1 MKRSSSSAKRS
12 SSSVKPSSSSKNGQ
26 GGECTLTD
34 KGDGRIIQK
43 CGDQETVLY
52 KALCG
57 TEPYD
62 PEGDYFCYGVKLY
75 EKCEGE
81 VYDVNSQK
89 CTDGAVAD
97 LGSSSSGKD
106 NSQAIRTMTQ
116 VSWAVQTKG
125 QTIHVLDARVGSP
138 FALID
143 MQGRVLSSGV
153 VNSNNFAIPVGLG
166 GQYMLK
172 IGNQTQV
179 VRVW

>member
-1 MKRSSSSAKRS
+1 
-12 SSSVKPSSSSKNGQ
+12 
-26 GGECTLTD
+26 
-34 KGDGRIIQK
+34 
-43 CGDQETVLY
+43 VLY

-62 PEGDYFCYGVKLY
+62 PEGDFFCYGVKLY
-75 EKCEGE
+75 EKCDGE
-81 VYDVNSQK
+81 AYDVSSQE
-89 CTDGAVAD
+89 CVDDVVMD
-97 LGSSSSGKD
+97 VDSSSSDKD
-106 NSQAIRTMTQ
+106 ESQIIKIATR
-116 VSWAVQTKG
+116 VSWSVQTNG
-125 QTIHVLDARVGSP
+125 RTIHVFEAKVGSP
-138 FALID
+138 YALID